1 MADNDSNGSIIGAA
15 INTGGNLAAAAG
27 SIVSQALFGK
37 RNEEWARE
45 DATTAYN
52 RQRTL
57 LAEQRAYESP
67 AAQMQRY
74 IDAGL
79 NPNLIYGQQ
88 QGSIGAPSV
97 PQAQTARM
105 QGQGIPQDMFGSI
118 YESQLMKAQIRNL
131 ESQSNLSEAE
141 AYRVYKIT
149 PVEFNKIQADADRIN
164 QIIQSEEYKTKVE
177 LYKSQLFDDNGEN
190 YITDGPDGPIVDT
203 FRGLI
208 MKSEIN
214 RLYSNNLDYEKAIQ
228 LFETEIGI
236 RKSEKHNL
244 DLQNKDLEEFV
255 KVCARIYE
263 SDAAQADYLKS
274 IAELNEQIYGQLGAS
289 NEIIKLVYG
298 FLDLL
303 LGGVKSFTPHKHNTV
318 IQNKRVTNNF

>member
-1 MADNDSNGSIIGAA
+1 MDPTVTGAIINSGSNVAS
-15 INTGGNLAAAAG
+15 AAG
-27 SIVSQALFGK
+27 SIISEALFGK

-67 AAQMQRY
+67 VAQMQRY

-105 QGQGIPQDMFGSI
+105 QGQGIPQDMLGSI
-118 YESQLMKAQIRNL
+118 YESQLMKAQIRSL

-164 QIIQSEEYKTKVE
+164 QLIQSEEYKTKVE
-177 LYKSQLFDDNGEN
+177 LYKSQMLDSDDS
-190 YITDGPDGPIVDT
+190 YLYTDVYGNVVSAN
-203 FRGLI
+203 FRQLVLQNHISQLI
-208 MKSEIN
+208 ASEKE
-214 RLYSNNLDYEKAIQ
+214 YQKAIE

-236 RKSEKHNL
+236 RKAEKYNL

-274 IAELNEQIYGQLGAS
+274 IAELNEQLYGQLGAS
-289 NEIIKLVYG
+289 NEIIHLVYG
-298 FLDLL
+298 FLELI
-303 LGGVKSFTPHKHNTV
+303 LGGIRSFTPHKHNTV